1 MAWKLGYELPKE
13 VYMQTLWFI
22 RTYPQMKEE
31 YTDLIEK
38 AHVMDG
44 QPRGTDIGDPTGQMA
59 VKRAELAAKI
69 KAVENA
75 MTEIPGEYR
84 MTILDSIVFRTPYKD
99 YANIKTWKNWRRR
112 FVFFV
117 AKYMGFY

>member
-1 MAWKLGYELPKE
+1 MSWKLGYELPKE

-22 RTYPQMKEE
+22 RTYPQMQEE
-31 YTDLIEK
+31 YEDTPEK

-59 VKRAELAAKI
+59 VRRAELAVKLEAI
-69 KAVENA
+69 DRALN
-75 MTEIPGEYR
+75 EIPAEYR
-84 MTILDSIVFRTPYKD
+84 QSVKDSIILRVPYRD
-99 YANIKTWKNWRRR
+99 YASRKTWATYRRR
-112 FVFFV
+112 FVYFV